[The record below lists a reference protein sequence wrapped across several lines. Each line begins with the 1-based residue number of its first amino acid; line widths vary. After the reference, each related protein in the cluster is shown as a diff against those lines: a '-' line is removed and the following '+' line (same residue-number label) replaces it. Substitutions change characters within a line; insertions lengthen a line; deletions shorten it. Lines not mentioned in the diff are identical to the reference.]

1 MRIPISTYRLQFNR
15 DFRFTDALRLVD
27 YLYELG
33 ITDLYASPILKAR
46 AGSTHGYDVTDP
58 TQLNQ
63 EIGTPEEFDEFCRA
77 LQSRGM
83 GLILDIVP
91 NHMAASLDNPWWFDV
106 LEKGEGS
113 AYAQFFDV
121 NWESKKVLLPILGRP
136 YGEALD
142 NQELRLTIENGRPI
156 LRYFEQKLPIAAG
169 AENLSVET
177 LDGILSRQH
186 YRLAYWRKAAD
197 SINYRRF
204 FDISDLVGLRVE
216 REEVYAAVHAYVLRL
231 VAEGKITG
239 LRIDHIDGLLD
250 PKSYLDHLPK
260 TYVITEKILA
270 GTEQLPCDWR
280 THGTTGYDFLNF
292 LNGAFIDREGF
303 HKLEKIYADF
313 IGSPKTFTDAFRE
326 YKQQVMKELFVG
338 ELNAL
343 VHRLSELAEDDRHAR
358 DLRTEELRD
367 AFVSVTACLPLY
379 RTYIRDERISDHD
392 RAHIENAITAAGKGG
407 AFDFLRRVLLLEP
420 PWYIQHRK
428 PDYLDFVMR
437 WQQFTGPVMAKGLED
452 TAFYVHT
459 PLLSVNEVGGDSNGP
474 EIYLGVE
481 EFHRRNLAR
490 HARWP
495 HTLNAT
501 STHDTKRSEDVRA
514 RINVLSELPQ
524 DWTRCLRRWQR
535 MNPTEAP
542 DRNEQILIYQSM
554 LGAWPIEPDR
564 LKQYVTKALRE
575 AKTHTSWIDIN
586 EKYEDQ
592 VLSFIDSLYSNETFL
607 EDFGRLQKKIAY
619 FGALSSLSQLILKIM
634 SPGVPDLYRGTELWD
649 LSLADPD
656 NRRPVDFSTRQKI
669 FDEVKNE
676 TKLPNLLKR
685 YSDGRLKMF
694 VTWKALQFRRT
705 HSDLFTQGEYIPLRV
720 KGAQSNHVI
729 AFGRYLHKSWCIV
742 AVPRLFASLTRAG
755 SAPIGEKIW
764 ADTQIELPPGMPA
777 RARNVFT
784 NEEVSTQMVS
794 DLFATLPFAVCC
806 GLSEQ
811 RTSKDHA
818 GNAEIDDESR
828 HVN

>member
-27 YLYELG
+27 YLHELG

-46 AGSTHGYDVTDP
+46 PGSTHGYDVTDP
-58 TQLNQ
+58 TQLNP
-63 EIGTPEEFDEFCRA
+63 EIGTPEEFDELCRA
-77 LQSRGM
+77 LQSRGI

-136 YGEALD
+136 YGEALE

-156 LRYFEQKLPIAAG
+156 LTYFEQKLPIAAG

-177 LDGILSRQH
+177 IDGILSRQH

-216 REEVYAAVHAYVLRL
+216 REDVYHAVHAYVLKL

-250 PKSYLDHLPK
+250 PKGYLDHLPEA
-260 TYVITEKILA
+260 YVITEKILA

-292 LNGAFIDREGF
+292 LNCAFIDQEGF

-313 IGSPKTFTDAFRE
+313 TGSPKTFTDAFRE

-343 VHRLSELAEDDRHAR
+343 VDRLSELAEDDRHAR

-367 AFVSVTACLPLY
+367 AFVSVTACMPVY
-379 RTYIRDERISDHD
+379 RTYIRDDRISDAD
-392 RAHIENAITAAGKGG
+392 RAYIENAITAAGKGG

-420 PWYIQHRK
+420 SWYIQHRK
-428 PDYLDFVMR
+428 PDCLDFVMR

-474 EIYLGVE
+474 EIYFGVE

-524 DWTRCLRRWQR
+524 DWARCLRRWQR
-535 MNPTEAP
+535 MNPSEAAP

-554 LGAWPIEPDR
+554 LGAWPIEPNR

-586 EKYEDQ
+586 EEYEEQ
-592 VLSFIDSLYSNETFL
+592 VLSFVDSLYSNETFL

-619 FGALSSLSQLILKIM
+619 FGAFSSLSQLILKIT
-634 SPGVPDLYRGTELWD
+634 SPGVPDLYRGAELWD

-656 NRRPVDFSTRQKI
+656 NRRPVDFATRQKI

-705 HSDLFTQGEYIPLRV
+705 QSDLFTEGEYIPLRV
-720 KGAQSNHVI
+720 TGAQSNHVI
-729 AFGRYLHKSWCIV
+729 AFARYLHKRWLIV

-764 ADTQIELPPGMPA
+764 RDTQIGLPSGIPA
-777 RARNVFT
+777 RGTNVFT
-784 NEEVSTQMVS
+784 NEEVSTGMAS
-794 DLFATLPFAVCC
+794 DLFTTLPFAVVDCQ
-806 GLSEQ
+806 SNVPR
-811 RTSKDHA
+811 RTILATLK
-818 GNAEIDDESR
+818 
-828 HVN
+828 

>member
-1 MRIPISTYRLQFNR
+1 MRIPVSTYRVQFNCE
-15 DFRFTDALRLVD
+15 FRFSDAARLVD
-27 YLYELG
+27 YLHELG

-58 TQLNQ
+58 TQLNP
-63 EIGTPEEFDEFCRA
+63 EIGTPEEFDELCRA

-270 GTEQLPCDWR
+270 GTEQLPCDWP

-313 IGSPKTFTDAFRE
+313 TGSPKTFTDAFRE
-326 YKQQVMKELFVG
+326 YKQQVMKGLFVG

-358 DLRTEELRD
+358 DLRTEELRE
-367 AFVSVTACLPLY
+367 AFVSVSACLPLY
-379 RTYIRDERISDHD
+379 RTYIRDETISERD
-392 RAHIENAITAAGKGG
+392 RAHIEDAIAMAGSGT
-407 AFDFLRRVLLLEP
+407 AFDFIRRVLLLEP
-420 PWYIQHRK
+420 AWYIAHRK

-452 TAFYVHT
+452 TAFYVHI
-459 PLLSVNEVGGDSNGP
+459 PLLSVN
-474 EIYLGVE
+474 
-481 EFHRRNLAR
+481 
-490 HARWP
+490 
-495 HTLNAT
+495 
-501 STHDTKRSEDVRA
+501 
-514 RINVLSELPQ
+514 
-524 DWTRCLRRWQR
+524 
-535 MNPTEAP
+535 
-542 DRNEQILIYQSM
+542 
-554 LGAWPIEPDR
+554 
-564 LKQYVTKALRE
+564 
-575 AKTHTSWIDIN
+575 
-586 EKYEDQ
+586 
-592 VLSFIDSLYSNETFL
+592 
-607 EDFGRLQKKIAY
+607 
-619 FGALSSLSQLILKIM
+619 
-634 SPGVPDLYRGTELWD
+634 
-649 LSLADPD
+649 
-656 NRRPVDFSTRQKI
+656 
-669 FDEVKNE
+669 
-676 TKLPNLLKR
+676 
-685 YSDGRLKMF
+685 
-694 VTWKALQFRRT
+694 
-705 HSDLFTQGEYIPLRV
+705 
-720 KGAQSNHVI
+720 
-729 AFGRYLHKSWCIV
+729 
-742 AVPRLFASLTRAG
+742 
-755 SAPIGEKIW
+755 
-764 ADTQIELPPGMPA
+764 
-777 RARNVFT
+777 
-784 NEEVSTQMVS
+784 
-794 DLFATLPFAVCC
+794 
-806 GLSEQ
+806 
-811 RTSKDHA
+811 
-818 GNAEIDDESR
+818 
-828 HVN
+828 